1 MDCWVGLF
9 EGHDVVN
16 QRHLSLQNLQGIERV
31 QNFLLCDAFHMAV
44 CLADLHI
51 CYRESVWPRAVALGH
66 IRGESG
72 TIANAKPPALHP
84 QATPDILR
92 VIWESSGK
100 IHWHTSTQIWHPEL
114 DGRTHWERGRGHDA
128 KVRRKTDRY

>member
-1 MDCWVGLF
+1 MYPRARQRSSVRGVDCWVGLF

-31 QNFLLCDAFHMAV
+31 QNFLLCDAVHMAV

-92 VIWESSGK
+92 NLGVQWQDPLAHE
-100 IHWHTSTQIWHPEL
+100 HPDL
-114 DGRTHWERGRGHDA
+114 APRT
-128 KVRRKTDRY
+128 